1 MCEREFLSKV
11 PFHALNPC
19 QQSKVYNG
27 TAESKRRASAILVAL
42 GTHSL
47 LPLLGAL
54 LIVQFVTSNDF
65 DSLSTTAVLAP
76 LPLQTIFPVLIIT
89 FPLFLKSADFP
100 RKKKEIIPHS

>member
-11 PFHALNPC
+11 PFLALNPC

-27 TAESKRRASAILVAL
+27 TAESKRRAGAILVAL

-65 DSLSTTAVLAP
+65 DSLFHNRYSGSFASSNYISRANYYISFISKV
-76 LPLQTIFPVLIIT
+76 
-89 FPLFLKSADFP
+89 S
-100 RKKKEIIPHS
+100 